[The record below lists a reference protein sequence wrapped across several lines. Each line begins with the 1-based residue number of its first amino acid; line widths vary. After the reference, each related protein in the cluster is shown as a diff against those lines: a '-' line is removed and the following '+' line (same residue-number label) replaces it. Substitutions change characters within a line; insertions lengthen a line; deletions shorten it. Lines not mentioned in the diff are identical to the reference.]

1 MTKAFIVSMAFM
13 ATLAFAQADES
24 ISSQAFTAQP
34 AQADDCI
41 TQGSLYHDVNP
52 WLVRSI
58 LKVESNFNQNAIN
71 KNRNGTI
78 DVGAA
83 QINSMHFKELGRYG
97 ITPADLMNG
106 CVASYVAAWHLKKQM
121 AAHGNTWFAV
131 GAYHSVTPCF
141 NRRYSNLV
149 WNVLFEWKVVSGQH
163 ADVQSIASCKAQ
175 SVRSH

>member
-1 MTKAFIVSMAFM
+1 MAFM